1 MKDSLGNR
9 MKNFYESRNKSFLPR
24 KSYIIIRID
33 GKAFHTYTKN
43 LSRPF
48 DDGFMEDM
56 DNTAI
61 YLCKNIMGAKF
72 AFVQSDEI
80 SILLTDFEKI
90 NTEAWFDN
98 NIQKMCSVSASM
110 ATSKFN
116 QLRTRRKLLTDI
128 VEVEKLADL
137 DKEYN
142 KNCSVGELNIKKS
155 LSIKEM
161 INRFNDC
168 SLAEFDSRVF
178 QIPQKNEVENY
189 FIWRQQDTTRNSIL
203 SVAHSL
209 YNQKELSG
217 KNTKLLQDL
226 IFEKGINWDNYEA
239 KYKRGRIIVK
249 ENYQELNSD
258 KINRSR
264 WISVAPPI
272 FTQNKEFLQNII
284 PNS

>member
-1 MKDSLGNR
+1 
-9 MKNFYESRNKSFLPR
+9 
-24 KSYIIIRID
+24 
-33 GKAFHTYTKN
+33 
-43 LSRPF
+43 
-48 DDGFMEDM
+48 
-56 DNTAI
+56 
-61 YLCKNIMGAKF
+61 
-72 AFVQSDEI
+72 
-80 SILLTDFEKI
+80 
-90 NTEAWFDN
+90 
-98 NIQKMCSVSASM
+98 MCSVSASM

-226 IFEKGINWDNYEA
+226 IFEKGIN
-239 KYKRGRIIVK
+239 
-249 ENYQELNSD
+249 LH
-258 KINRSR
+258 SR
-264 WISVAPPI
+264 R
-272 FTQNKEFLQNII
+272 L
-284 PNS
+284 